1 MPKKRSPKKTQKK
14 RLVKRI
20 MRGCAKKR
28 TRQNGVNLDTPTIQV
43 GISKFY
49 PMNELNTDVQRNM
62 TMDRGP
68 IAGGKKSRRRYSR
81 KYLDPMQ
88 NTMQGG
94 AQPGLTPFE
103 YKPITNIDANPTNQ
117 PITLKFGDSNPYLV

>member
-14 RLVKRI
+14 RIVKRV
-20 MRGCAKKR
+20 MRGCAKKQ
-28 TRQNGVNLDTPTIQV
+28 TRQHGGDLDTPTFQV

-49 PMNELNTDVQRNM
+49 PMNELNSDVQRNT

-68 IAGGKKSRRRYSR
+68 IVGGKKSRRRYSR

-88 NTMQGG
+88 KTMRGG
-94 AQPGLTPFE
+94 YLQGLTPLE
-103 YKPITNIDANPTNQ
+103 YNQ
-117 PITLKFGDSNPYLV
+117 PLTSSNPAVQPIEQKFTDTNPYLV

>member
-1 MPKKRSPKKTQKK
+1 MPKKRSPKKTQK

-20 MRGCAKKR
+20 MRGCAQKR
-28 TRQNGVNLDTPTIQV
+28 TRQNGGDLDTPTFKV

-49 PMNELNTDVQRNM
+49 PMNELNTDVQRNI

-68 IAGGKKSRRRYSR
+68 IAGGKKSKRRYSR

-88 NTMQGG
+88 KTMQGG
-94 AQPGLTPFE
+94 YLQGLTPLD
-103 YKPITNIDANPTNQ
+103 YNNSSTSSNPAVQ
-117 PITLKFGDSNPYLV
+117 PILQKFTDTNPYLV